1 MEYFKMENIK
11 EFSFSSIFFYL
22 DLWDIV
28 MLCIKFILFN
38 Y

>member
-1 MEYFKMENIK
+1 MENFKMENIK
-11 EFSFSSIFFYL
+11 EFSFFYIFFYL